1 MLTRSAPLSSIDIVN
16 LPSGD
21 LSQYVS
27 EYLGCEKLST
37 GSTQDIYFEK
47 KIVVKEEIAANL
59 KLRLT
64 ELIKF
69 EDAKR
74 VIFGIFTNGI
84 QHDEVCRIFRE
95 VTTELFKKST
105 NVKSGRVLCVEIN
118 GSGKGCGIVAADDKI
133 RIWKDA

>member
-1 MLTRSAPLSSIDIVN
+1 MP
-16 LPSGD
+16 
-21 LSQYVS
+21 
-27 EYLGCEKLST
+27 T
-37 GSTQDIYFEK
+37 GSTLDIYFEK

-59 KLRLT
+59 ELRLT

-105 NVKSGRVLCVEIN
+105 NVKSGRILCAEIN
-118 GSGKGCGIVAADDKI
+118 GFGKGCGIVAADDKI

>member
-37 GSTQDIYFEK
+37 GSTDVYFEK
-47 KIVVKEEIAANL
+47 KIIVKEEIAANL

-105 NVKSGRVLCVEIN
+105 NIKSGRILCVEIN

-133 RIWKDA
+133 RTWKDA